1 MKPKLCARNFFVV
14 SAVAVAAHFVPHALF
29 GAPGDEAK
37 TASSEQLA
45 ANGRGTRASEGPQTL
60 EAMHERI
67 AALELELAK
76 LRTDVPRIAAPSAR
90 QTEEAGRWVAEMIE
104 QYYPSPAPL
113 DEPEQ
118 VSPYSLKQAETK
130 RLPPPQSLKRRR
142 AGRKST
148 SSLRRPG
155 GDIEQKPQK
164 MSKGEMIDVYF
175 RTSGGEATMTEVVN
189 ALRRLDE
196 DIRFSENGDQLLVRT
211 TRAGQEVVRQLIH
224 YYEEQM
230 NANE

>member
-1 MKPKLCARNFFVV
+1 MNLKLCARNFFVL
-14 SAVAVAAHFVPHALF
+14 STVAVAGDFVPREFCVAR
-29 GAPGDEAK
+29 GDEAQTGASAPRAVDDQGAS
-37 TASSEQLA
+37 TAEQQQTLA
-45 ANGRGTRASEGPQTL
+45 AMQ
-60 EAMHERI
+60 ERI
-67 AALELELAK
+67 AALESEHAK
-76 LRTDVPRIAAPSAR
+76 LRADVAR
-90 QTEEAGRWVAEMIE
+90 STAQTGEAGRRVA
-104 QYYPSPAPL
+104 QRLASFYPSPAPL

-118 VSPYSLKQAETK
+118 VSPYSVKQVEDK

-142 AGRKST
+142 EGGKSA
-148 SSLRRPG
+148 SSLPRPG
-155 GDIEQKPQK
+155 GDIEQKPRK

-175 RTSGGEATMTEVVN
+175 RTSGGEAAMTEVVN

-196 DIRFSENGDQLLVRT
+196 DIRFSQNGDQLLVRT